1 MSDDSSIS
9 VESIL
14 FPGNRTA
21 QAIRLS
27 EFQKA
32 ESIAERLALK
42 PYKAVILILG
52 GTCQIE
58 ESLIPRLTQLFVRG
72 IARAASEAGALIID
86 SGGQGGVSALMGKGV
101 ASRGI
106 ESNLIAVAPA
116 NKLIFPE
123 SQTGEIAAEP
133 NHSSFLLVKGDDWG
147 CETTTLFDLAG
158 VLAGSSISGRLDSQE
173 KKLGVPVLA
182 ILANG
187 GQVSI
192 NEVLNT
198 VRKNLPLIVVEGSGG
213 MADQIAAAW
222 KQKDSLPEDPDMAEI
237 IADGNIQVH
246 SLDHPVNAIQRLVQR
261 EIGGDQ
267 VLMQAWETFAD
278 YDSNANSQQKKSR
291 NMQLW
296 ILGVGVLAT
305 ALAIIQTMGPKPD
318 AAGPHHDIWKLIFYL
333 LLSLPIVLTMLVTA
347 SNRFKEGNKW
357 LLLRAGAESIKREIY
372 RYRTRA
378 LNYNKEPEHE
388 LSKKI
393 EEITRRTMRTE
404 VNSTALVRYD
414 KSKGFP
420 PLYLN
425 KAQGGDDGFSFLTP
439 DRYLKFRLADQLMFF
454 REKSVRLEWEIKL
467 LYWLTFGIGGLGTYL
482 AAIDEQAWIALTTAL
497 VAAIG
502 TYLSYN
508 QTESTLTKYNQAA
521 TDLEN
526 INLWWN
532 ALSPNA
538 QSEKVNIDSLV
549 EHTEQVLQSELDGW
563 VQQMRDALSSLRK
576 EPMDGKGDAKDDAGD
591 VSKGDANDDAGDVAT
606 EKEKDTELRPDLQ
619 EVSAK

>member
-1 MSDDSSIS
+1 
-9 VESIL
+9 
-14 FPGNRTA
+14 
-21 QAIRLS
+21 
-27 EFQKA
+27 
-32 ESIAERLALK
+32 
-42 PYKAVILILG
+42 
-52 GTCQIE
+52 
-58 ESLIPRLTQLFVRG
+58 
-72 IARAASEAGALIID
+72 
-86 SGGQGGVSALMGKGV
+86 
-101 ASRGI
+101 
-106 ESNLIAVAPA
+106 
-116 NKLIFPE
+116 
-123 SQTGEIAAEP
+123 
-133 NHSSFLLVKGDDWG
+133 
-147 CETTTLFDLAG
+147 
-158 VLAGSSISGRLDSQE
+158 
-173 KKLGVPVLA
+173 
-182 ILANG
+182 
-187 GQVSI
+187 
-192 NEVLNT
+192 
-198 VRKNLPLIVVEGSGG
+198 
-213 MADQIAAAW
+213 
-222 KQKDSLPEDPDMAEI
+222 
-237 IADGNIQVH
+237 
-246 SLDHPVNAIQRLVQR
+246 
-261 EIGGDQ
+261 
-267 VLMQAWETFAD
+267 
-278 YDSNANSQQKKSR
+278 
-291 NMQLW
+291 
-296 ILGVGVLAT
+296 
-305 ALAIIQTMGPKPD
+305 
-318 AAGPHHDIWKLIFYL
+318 
-333 LLSLPIVLTMLVTA
+333 
-347 SNRFKEGNKW
+347 
-357 LLLRAGAESIKREIY
+357 
-372 RYRTRA
+372 
-378 LNYNKEPEHE
+378 
-388 LSKKI
+388 
-393 EEITRRTMRTE
+393 MRTE